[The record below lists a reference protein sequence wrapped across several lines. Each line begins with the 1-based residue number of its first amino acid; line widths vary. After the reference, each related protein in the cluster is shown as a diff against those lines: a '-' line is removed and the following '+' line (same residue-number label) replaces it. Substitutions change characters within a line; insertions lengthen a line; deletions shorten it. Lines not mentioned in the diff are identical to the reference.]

1 MRPET
6 HQPTGRRPRR
16 GRFVLVCNGSV
27 WQDVIEVRVRSH
39 TSTGGESS
47 HAPVVLPDKLV
58 KELPREDGVDHRVE
72 PPAWLPQGAAPEAAD
87 PEADESPAV
96 EETQAAED
104 SDTAAAEAAPEE
116 FANGNG
122 HDSAYSYSSA
132 DSYRYSD
139 DNSFA
144 EGTSYRS
151 PFSPHRPTASD
162 YERGDSELSAGQEAA
177 NGLQA
182 SSYDYSDRVGSD
194 LPATGLSD
202 PGMPDM
208 GFPHAAAGYAD
219 TAASPYNDPAMTPYP
234 ATAPL
239 GSAATMT
246 SSHPGPGGGDSRFGG
261 ADSGGDSDSG
271 HGSDTT
277 PTGTTLG
284 AAAATVGATAAAT
297 VGGIGAA
304 LRSGKERGAAR
315 FSRGSSTTKP
325 PRSASTKPPQA
336 ATVKPARPATGQ
348 ARRANLVIARIE
360 PWSVMK
366 FSFLISLVL
375 WLVMFV
381 AVALLYYA
389 LSSLGVFDALQR
401 TLASVTSS
409 QGSAGV
415 NLSKWTSATRVLGYT
430 MLLGAVNVVLITAIS
445 TVGAVIYNLVT
456 HLGGGIEVT
465 LKESE

>member
-1 MRPET
+1 
-6 HQPTGRRPRR
+6 
-16 GRFVLVCNGSV
+16 
-27 WQDVIEVRVRSH
+27 
-39 TSTGGESS
+39 
-47 HAPVVLPDKLV
+47 VLPDKLV

-87 PEADESPAV
+87 SEADESPAV
-96 EETQAAED
+96 EDTQAAED
-104 SDTAAAEAAPEE
+104 SDAAEAAPEE

-122 HDSAYSYSSA
+122 HDNAYSYSSA

-139 DNSFA
+139 DNSIA

-151 PFSPHRPTASD
+151 PFTPHQPTASD
-162 YERGDSELSAGQEAA
+162 YERDSESSADQEAG

-182 SSYDYSDRVGSD
+182 SNYDYSDRAGSD

-202 PGMPDM
+202 PGMPEV
-208 GFPHAAAGYAD
+208 GFPHAAAGYTD
-219 TAASPYNDPAMTPYP
+219 TIASPYNDPAMMPHP
-234 ATAPL
+234 ATEPL

-246 SSHPGPGGGDSRFGG
+246 SSHSGPGDGNSGFGG
-261 ADSGGDSDSG
+261 SDSG
-271 HGSDTT
+271 HGSDSGRHSDTA
-277 PTGTTLG
+277 PTERGTALG

-304 LRSGKERGAAR
+304 LRSGKERGTAR
-315 FSRGSSTTKP
+315 FSRGSSATKP
-325 PRSASTKPPQA
+325 PPPANTRPAQS
-336 ATVKPARPATGQ
+336 ATVKSPRSATGQ
-348 ARRANLVIARIE
+348 PRRANLVIARIE

-389 LSSLGVFDALQR
+389 LSSLGVFDSVQR

-415 NLSKWTSATRVLGYT
+415 NLTKWTSATRVLGYT